1 MRKSKTG
8 KGFIS
13 ILEKI
18 IRSHPAIYL
27 VIRNLIKYTNIFEKD
42 FDGLKYL
49 DFDKTKLNI
58 IDVGASDGIASKF
71 FNKNLN
77 TGTIYCYE
85 PSKYYQE
92 ILKKNKIN
100 NIIIK
105 PYAIGNKD
113 IKKKSFFS

>member
-1 MRKSKTG
+1 MRKSKTSEG
-8 KGFIS
+8 LFS

-71 FNKNLN
+71 FN
-77 TGTIYCYE
+77 I
-85 PSKYYQE
+85 
-92 ILKKNKIN
+92 
-100 NIIIK
+100 
-105 PYAIGNKD
+105 A
-113 IKKKSFFS
+113 

>member
-1 MRKSKTG
+1 MRKSKTS

-49 DFDKTKLNI
+49 DFDKQN
-58 IDVGASDGIASKF
+58 
-71 FNKNLN
+71 
-77 TGTIYCYE
+77 
-85 PSKYYQE
+85 
-92 ILKKNKIN
+92 
-100 NIIIK
+100 
-105 PYAIGNKD
+105 
-113 IKKKSFFS
+113 